1 MARDDEPF
9 LSRWARR
16 KQKQRRPSEGA
27 PADDGGGN
35 QASPKAAE
43 NTQGTEAAEAEAEAE
58 RQRMIDEL
66 PEPETLSEQDDF
78 TQFMQDG
85 VPDDLRNRAL
95 RQLWRSN
102 PIYAVRD
109 GLNDYDLDYTDAANV
124 VKNLKTIYQVGR
136 GMLSDEERKAEA
148 AGAADGAPAT
158 PAPEEESAGAETA
171 EDLESPTQAGEAAG
185 GVAGSDEAE
194 ETQQRPPRRV
204 AAGQD
209 AAYRARGE
217 AKPGAQR
224 TRSKGRAAQR
234 RWGGSEG

>member
-16 KQKQRRPSEGA
+16 KQKQRRTGEGA
-27 PADDGGGN
+27 PADDGGGE

-43 NTQGTEAAEAEAEAE
+43 DAQEAEAAEAE
-58 RQRMIDEL
+58 RQRMVDEL
-66 PEPETLSEQDDF
+66 PDPETLSEQDDF

-85 VPDDLRNRAL
+85 VPEDLRNRAL
-95 RQLWRSN
+95 RRLWRSN

-148 AGAADGAPAT
+148 AQAADGASAAA
-158 PAPEEESAGAETA
+158 APEDQSADAESAAEPEA
-171 EDLESPTQAGEAAG
+171 AMQAGDAAG
-185 GVAGSDEAE
+185 GAAGSNEPE

-204 AAGQD
+204 AAGRD
-209 AAYRARGE
+209 AAYRLRDE
-217 AKPGAQR
+217 AKPDAS
-224 TRSKGRAAQR
+224 RSRPKGRAAQR
-234 RWGGSEG
+234 RWGSPEG